1 MRIIYFGESQ
11 NYICKTFLKSGSQI
25 PNEIE
30 NFFFIKMVN
39 FKVAAIIS
47 LPLFDV
53 AFFLCALSINIS
65 ISLRSYEN
73 VKQMVFFLSK
83 NIINNLNTLDV
94 YCVYHNSY
102 CA

>member
-39 FKVAAIIS
+39 FKVATIIS

-53 AFFLCALSINIS
+53 AFFLCALSVNIS
-65 ISLRSYEN
+65 LKSYEN
-73 VKQMVFFLSK
+73 VKQMVFFSK
-83 NIINNLNTLDV
+83 NIINNLSTLNV